1 VTSSLCGGEDNEIVG
16 RGNGLL
22 PKSKKLKVINYE
34 NYNYYW
40 TNQNP

>member
-22 PKSKKLKVINYE
+22 PKSKNETNKE
-34 NYNYYW
+34 
-40 TNQNP
+40 NQNE